1 MCMYVCSLS
10 IVVNMSLESQS
21 VRHEHEHDCK
31 ECLAMTTAVGTYG
44 LQHQNASA
52 IGQSSVQ
59 PYVKTTSFASSNRG
73 NAAIMMS
80 CRC

>member
-31 ECLAMTTAVGTYG
+31 VFGDDYGSGNIRAATSKCIGNRTVVG
-44 LQHQNASA
+44 
-52 IGQSSVQ
+52 
-59 PYVKTTSFASSNRG
+59 
-73 NAAIMMS
+73 AAIREDDEFCFKQS
-80 CRC
+80 W